1 MAPCPTLWGGEWS
14 HAVPPHLGQP
24 CPHPSHVTRSCWT
37 PPPRPQCP
45 PPGVGGLEV
54 GGKRRTRGGH
64 SRQHPPPPET
74 GAGLWDALGGLGG
87 GVSCAPPSVLA
98 VGTTLRVLSNKA
110 SPCFPLPWQPCWGD
124 ASAQGGGGGG
134 TGMRG
139 LALGSLG
146 GGEGGYT
153 GTCAPG
159 DAIPPDTHREG
170 LRGGRVVRVPCPPP
184 QNSLGP
190 PPKSRAPPSPPQ
202 FRQQGPPRRRPPEV
216 RKRPT
221 SPTAAP
227 GLLHRKP
234 PRRHSC
240 GKRGPATPNPPH
252 GGPLC
257 PPPCPYMG
265 PHGGGRCYW
274 AQLGPQYGTGQ
285 DWASAALG
293 CWALV
298 PHSLGAALLEGG
310 GGKPRDPPELGRA
323 LPARP

>member
-1 MAPCPTLWGGEWS
+1 M
-14 HAVPPHLGQP
+14 
-24 CPHPSHVTRSCWT
+24 
-37 PPPRPQCP
+37 
-45 PPGVGGLEV
+45 

-64 SRQHPPPPET
+64 SRQHPPPPPKQE
-74 GAGLWDALGGLGG
+74 LGSGMHWGG
-87 GVSCAPPSVLA
+87 
-98 VGTTLRVLSNKA
+98 
-110 SPCFPLPWQPCWGD
+110 W
-124 ASAQGGGGGG
+124 GGGGILCPPHQCWRWVPLCGCLATRHPPASRCHGNRAGEMPAHKVGG
-134 TGMRG
+134 GG
-139 LALGSLG
+139 AQGCGVWHLEAWG

-298 PHSLGAALLEGG
+298 PHGLGAALLEGG

>member
-1 MAPCPTLWGGEWS
+1 MSPSIPCHQVL
-14 HAVPPHLGQP
+14 LD
-24 CPHPSHVTRSCWT
+24 T
-37 PPPRPQCP
+37 PPPPPVSPPGSWGAGSGGKEEDKGRAQQAAPSP
-45 PPGVGGLEV
+45 PPKQELGSGMHWGG
-54 GGKRRTRGGH
+54 
-64 SRQHPPPPET
+64 
-74 GAGLWDALGGLGG
+74 WGG

-257 PPPCPYMG
+257 PPRVPTWVPMEVDGATG
-265 PHGGGRCYW
+265 P
-274 AQLGPQYGTGQ
+274 
-285 DWASAALG
+285 S
-293 CWALV
+293 
-298 PHSLGAALLEGG
+298 
-310 GGKPRDPPELGRA
+310 
-323 LPARP
+323 